1 MLSFLKDSLLYLFLY
16 VLLVVIISTDHFI
29 TKENK
34 RLFMIAIGLGI
45 LNMSTQYVEL
55 WTDSHPEI
63 EYIREWASYT
73 GYSLRPFLILCFQ
86 KLCLPNHRHR
96 LFFGAAAIN
105 LVLFFTSHF
114 THLCVYFT
122 DDNIFQRGPLWS
134 IVFIICG
141 AGLLKMTIFSFLD
154 YYSRN
159 IRRWILP
166 PICSFLILQAV
177 YGDFNGQDL
186 RFPSSLNKSLAIVM
200 FLFYLFYH
208 LRLAEQYEEKMVQN
222 QQLQLM
228 ISQIKPHFFFNTIT
242 TIQALCTVDP
252 KKASDTL
259 QLFAS
264 YVRQNITTQ
273 TEKLIPF
280 SKEIQHTKTYVEIEN
295 LRFPNIEVQYD
306 LQFTDFEIAALSVQP
321 LVENAIKHGI
331 RSREH
336 GIVKVSTQQF
346 DKEIRIIISDNGI
359 GFDTAVLD
367 TLDETH
373 VGLRNVQSRLKILQN
388 AAMEVVSSSEGTTI
402 TITIPWEN
410 ER

>member
-1 MLSFLKDSLLYLFLY
+1 MILGFLRDSLFYLFLY
-16 VLLVVIISTDHFI
+16 AILSTIIMTDHFI

-34 RLFMIAIGLGI
+34 RIFMIAIGLGI
-45 LNMSTQYVEL
+45 LNMVTQYTEL
-55 WTDSHPEI
+55 WTDTHPETVFL
-63 EYIREWASYT
+63 REWASYT
-73 GYSLRPFLILCFQ
+73 GYSLRPFLIFCYL
-86 KLCLPNHRHR
+86 KLCLPNHKHH
-96 LFFGAAAIN
+96 LFHGIAVLSLI
-105 LVLFFTSHF
+105 LFFTSHY

-122 DDNIFQRGPLWS
+122 EDNIFHRGPLWIS
-134 IVFIICG
+134 IFIICG
-141 AGLLKMTIFSFLD
+141 LGLLSLTVLSFLD
-154 YYSRN
+154 YYQRN

-177 YGDFNGQDL
+177 YGDLNGQDL
-186 RFPSSLNKSLAIVM
+186 VYPSSLNETLVIVM

-208 LRLAEQYEEKMVQN
+208 LHLAEQYEEKMIQN

-264 YVRQNITTQ
+264 YVRQNLTTQ
-273 TEKLIPF
+273 TEHLIPF
-280 SKEIQHTKTYVEIEN
+280 TKELQHVKTYVEIET

-306 LQFTDFEIAALSVQP
+306 LQVTEFEIAALSVQP

-331 RSREH
+331 RSRDH
-336 GIVKVSTQQF
+336 GIVKVSTQQL
-346 DKEIRIIISDNGI
+346 DKTIKITISDNGV

-367 TLDETH
+367 TLDESH
-373 VGLRNVQSRLKILQN
+373 VGIRNVQSRLKILQKADLKVDSN
-388 AAMEVVSSSEGTTI
+388 SEGTTI

-410 ER
+410 